1 MIFMKTL
8 LTFYIYS
15 VMSYEY
21 NVTRLLGILY
31 NIGVALP
38 LNDLRQLTQ
47 NIMYVGS
54 VVEKVCRAESR
65 ISAQTLPE

>member
-1 MIFMKTL
+1 MKTSL

-38 LNDLRQLTQ
+38 LNDLRQLTKH
-47 NIMYVGS
+47 YVCWVSGRKS
-54 VVEKVCRAESR
+54 M
-65 ISAQTLPE
+65 